1 MSRLREKSGPLR
13 SYGGECP
20 KSSCRAGASSIG
32 CVIVQYP
39 RDGTTATNFEVM
51 HADFEVWCMQMGS
64 APVSAD
70 AFTDEFDNVRE
81 IPELAGNIRK
91 QGNRYHGII
100 RVDTK
105 VAIGCG
111 THHGYWK
118 PSRSGGNGWSDKFGG
133 GDQPHQAKGTAVA
146 AGVTACSQSSSRGRR
161 RGRPL

>member
-1 MSRLREKSGPLR
+1 MGV
-13 SYGGECP
+13 
-20 KSSCRAGASSIG
+20 SSIA

-39 RDGTTATNFEVM
+39 RDGTTATNFEVL
-51 HADFEVWCMQMGS
+51 HVDIEVWCMQMGS

-91 QGNRYHGII
+91 QGNRYHGITL
-100 RVDTK
+100 VDTK

-118 PSRSGGNGWSDKFGG
+118 PSRSVGNGWSDKL
-133 GDQPHQAKGTAVA
+133 
-146 AGVTACSQSSSRGRR
+146 S
-161 RGRPL
+161 